1 MPVPALVSVT
11 PVGVDGALQLV
22 EIGNC
27 ILDGRT
33 DGPVPVPV
41 TTLVITIV
49 AAGVF
54 DEHDQLFVT
63 VIVCVALVMVIGPA
77 GENTGGLQV
86 MVPWGHKA
94 AAAAADVEG
103 KTGGASL
110 KLHTA
115 PISVL
120 IPTRPDD
127 GAMDTMPDEMIV
139 AGAQL
144 ALT

>member
-1 MPVPALVSVT
+1 MHTAPTVAVTVPVPALVSVT

-115 PISVL
+115 PISVY
-120 IPTRPDD
+120 IGKRPD
-127 GAMDTMPDEMIV
+127 
-139 AGAQL
+139 AGPIDRKSVV
-144 ALT
+144 